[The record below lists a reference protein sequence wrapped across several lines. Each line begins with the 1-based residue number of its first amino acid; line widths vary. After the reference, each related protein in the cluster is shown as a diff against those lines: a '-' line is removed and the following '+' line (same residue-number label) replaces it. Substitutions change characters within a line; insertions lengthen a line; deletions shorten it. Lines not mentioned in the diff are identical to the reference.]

1 MCHVDADSGKTGGP
15 LSWAMRLAKG
25 NGSKPT
31 KAEKVGDSGKQ
42 GASDV
47 HHSSEVSQGTA

>member
-1 MCHVDADSGKTGGP
+1 MCYVDAESGKTGGP

-25 NGSKPT
+25 NGNKSSKFD
-31 KAEKVGDSGKQ
+31 KHGDSNKQ

-47 HHSSEVSQGTA
+47 RRSSDVSQGTL

>member
-1 MCHVDADSGKTGGP
+1 MCYVDAESGKTGGP

-25 NGSKPT
+25 NGNTSSKFD
-31 KAEKVGDSGKQ
+31 KHGDSKQ

-47 HHSSEVSQGTA
+47 HRSSDVSQGTL